1 MSESVLNPGD
11 KLHIACRRL
20 FEEDVRRHFVG
31 EVIAAGEGLTELR
44 GHTFLH
50 DPNTNK
56 YKRLPEARTRIFG
69 LAQAGYTTNKLPI
82 ATDLDRIEYRVVDGH
97 LVVTDNDA
105 FVLPINEF
113 GPRS

>member
-11 KLHIACRRL
+11 KLHVASRRL

-31 EVIAAGEGLTELR
+31 EVIAYEDGLTEMR

-50 DPNTNK
+50 DPNTNE

-69 LAQAGYTTNKLPI
+69 LATAGYTTNKLPRT
-82 ATDLDRIEYRVVDGH
+82 ANLDSVVYVAVDGH
-97 LVVTDNDA
+97 LVVTDNDT